1 MFRKTQ
7 TKETAMQTK
16 MTMSM
21 LLLSAACATPSLA
34 NYFYNPHTNLALNI
48 GSAPSP
54 TPRDIRENRQ
64 PRVGHDAPSYA
75 NGVADS
81 TTKGTGSPP
90 MNDRTLA
97 QGGGE
102 KNVSAAQPQR

>member
-1 MFRKTQ
+1 
-7 TKETAMQTK
+7 MQTK

-75 NGVADS
+75 NGVADN
-81 TTKGTGSPP
+81 TTKDAGPP
-90 MNDRTLA
+90 AMNDRTPA

-102 KNVSAAQPQR
+102 KNVSEAQPPRPLPR